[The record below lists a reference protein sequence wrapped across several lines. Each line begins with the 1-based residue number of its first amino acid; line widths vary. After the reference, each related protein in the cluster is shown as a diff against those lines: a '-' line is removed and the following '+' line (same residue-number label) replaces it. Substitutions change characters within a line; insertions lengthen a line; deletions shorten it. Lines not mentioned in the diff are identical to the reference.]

1 MNTVVTLISSK
12 TLTAAQCDAVRDQL
26 DGDAIWLAEGRAADI
41 FCDAPPA
48 PAEAQARTILG
59 EGTLDIVVQ
68 VRAGRRKKLLVADME
83 STIIQ
88 NEMLDELADELNLR
102 DEIAAITACAMRGEL
117 DFDGAIRERVR
128 MLAGL
133 DVEALA
139 RAKKK
144 VRLMPG
150 AATLIATMRGHGA
163 YCALVSGGFDYYTR
177 WIRDRLGF
185 DYDQANSLGVAEGK
199 LTGDVMPPILGRDAK
214 KAALETLSAQ
224 CGIGTAEAITVGDGA
239 NDLEMLAA
247 AGMGVAFRAK
257 PVVAEAARARID
269 HGDLTALLYI
279 QGYTAAEF
287 VEPRR

>member
-1 MNTVVTLISSK
+1 M
-12 TLTAAQCDAVRDQL
+12 
-26 DGDAIWLAEGRAADI
+26 
-41 FCDAPPA
+41 
-48 PAEAQARTILG
+48 
-59 EGTLDIVVQ
+59 
-68 VRAGRRKKLLVADME
+68 RAGRRKKLLVADME

-139 RAKKK
+139 RVKKK
-144 VRLMPG
+144 VCLMPG
-150 AATLIATMRGHGA
+150 ATTLIATMRGHGA

-185 DYDQANSLGVAEGK
+185 DYDQASSLGVAEGK
-199 LTGDVMPPILGRDAK
+199 LTGDVSTPNRVWRLWRVIGFI
-214 KAALETLSAQ
+214 
-224 CGIGTAEAITVGDGA
+224 GIGTTEAITVGDGA

-247 AGMGVAFRAK
+247 AGMGMRLCV
-257 PVVAEAARARID
+257 VVAGGAEQID

-287 VEPRR
+287 VGKVI

>member
-1 MNTVVTLISSK
+1 
-12 TLTAAQCDAVRDQL
+12 
-26 DGDAIWLAEGRAADI
+26 
-41 FCDAPPA
+41 
-48 PAEAQARTILG
+48 
-59 EGTLDIVVQ
+59 
-68 VRAGRRKKLLVADME
+68 
-83 STIIQ
+83 
-88 NEMLDELADELNLR
+88 
-102 DEIAAITACAMRGEL
+102 
-117 DFDGAIRERVR
+117 
-128 MLAGL
+128 
-133 DVEALA
+133 
-139 RAKKK
+139 
-144 VRLMPG
+144 MPG

-224 CGIGTAEAITVGDGA
+224 IGIGTTEAITVGDGA

-287 VEPRR
+287 VEPGRMIPKTAFAAGVGLAIVAAWPSHARAKLISEDKSGREDARVVEEKRKRYDGTRKRHHCIVGSARNLRSRQTYTRTC